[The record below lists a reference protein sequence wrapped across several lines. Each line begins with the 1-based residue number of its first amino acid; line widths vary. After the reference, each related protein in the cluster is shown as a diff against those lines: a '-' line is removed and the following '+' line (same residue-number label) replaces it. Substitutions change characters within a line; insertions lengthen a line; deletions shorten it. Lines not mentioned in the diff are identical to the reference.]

1 VQETTSRSLNAKDG
15 LSNLFPDTVFLIGS
29 IALGTAVRLYLFA
42 NYYTIN
48 NDGVLYIQSA
58 RDFWSGNWVAGL
70 DSFYPPLFP
79 LMIAGAF
86 PITDEWELAG
96 QFWPLT
102 LGVLI
107 MLPFYGLLRR
117 LYGTKA
123 ALVALFCYAVSPNL
137 ARLSIHVRSEIPY
150 IFFLVLALYLLQ
162 RAMDRETPWFFI
174 LPGITS
180 ALAYLVRPEG
190 IGLFLVGTFYLLHR
204 GWKQGIFKGSWL
216 QLGTLILG
224 FVLFSAPFV
233 LYLKWDTGNWV
244 LSRKAVNIIIV
255 ALADYDPSIEP
266 VKSGYADHT
275 STVALIASRPVL
287 YLKKVFIDSFRSLL
301 VFFEALH
308 YSYLPF
314 LVLGC
319 FFCLRGRFWE
329 RDDFLLFAMIAFY
342 LAAFALFYVNRR
354 YAVPLVP
361 LALGWV
367 GVGYLAF
374 YDYAC
379 KKWQRKGPVIIG
391 VVVILFL
398 IVTLPWTLK
407 AIGHDKFHLRQ
418 AGAYLKE
425 IPGNPRILTTN
436 GRVAFYA
443 RGQNHVRINGLDD
456 GADLTLTQDRDYLA
470 LDGVVFDKTK
480 HALMTQGWILA
491 QEFSTGGK
499 DKLII
504 LRQ

>member
-1 VQETTSRSLNAKDG
+1 
-15 LSNLFPDTVFLIGS
+15 
-29 IALGTAVRLYLFA
+29 
-42 NYYTIN
+42 
-48 NDGVLYIQSA
+48 
-58 RDFWSGNWVAGL
+58 VAGL

-86 PITDEWELAG
+86 PITGEWELAG

-102 LGVLI
+102 LGVLV
-107 MLPFYGLLRR
+107 MLPLYGLLRR
-117 LYGTKA
+117 LYGPKA

-162 RAMDRETPWFFI
+162 RAMDRGTPLFFI
-174 LPGITS
+174 LLGITS

-204 GWKQGIFKGSWL
+204 GWKQGVFKSSWL
-216 QLGTLILG
+216 PLGTLIMG

-244 LSRKAVNIIIV
+244 LSRKAVNILFV

-275 STVALIASRPVL
+275 STVGLIASRPVL
-287 YLKKVFIDSFRSLL
+287 YLKKVFIDAFRSLL

-314 LVLGC
+314 LILGC

-354 YAVPLVP
+354 YA
-361 LALGWV
+361 ALWFLWPWV
-367 GVGYLAF
+367 G
-374 YDYAC
+374 
-379 KKWQRKGPVIIG
+379 
-391 VVVILFL
+391 
-398 IVTLPWTLK
+398 
-407 AIGHDKFHLRQ
+407 
-418 AGAYLKE
+418 
-425 IPGNPRILTTN
+425 
-436 GRVAFYA
+436 
-443 RGQNHVRINGLDD
+443 
-456 GADLTLTQDRDYLA
+456 
-470 LDGVVFDKTK
+470 
-480 HALMTQGWILA
+480 
-491 QEFSTGGK
+491 
-499 DKLII
+499 
-504 LRQ
+504 